1 MADISRIK
9 QKIFGDSGGV
19 SEFGQ
24 FGSNQAAPPGTT
36 TKDLDLIQALSNYD
50 QGWFA
55 ATANAGEPPRIQ
67 DMNSLFLLLTTQLKY
82 MYQKGIPEWL
92 DDADER
98 YYVNKSFVS
107 KNGKVFIA
115 VLGDDVTNINAQKDP
130 ETETSW
136 WLEILS
142 SSGSWPIG
150 STYIQFPGDS
160 DPSTLDLPGTWSNV
174 SSELAGDFIRFE
186 GGEATA
192 FEAGQ
197 QSDAMQSVTGQF
209 ILSQHWASQASASGV
224 HTSAATGATA
234 PNAAGSL
241 SGTRISFDNGDST
254 SPNPAKTDSVETRA
268 VNRTV
273 RKWRRTA

>member
-1 MADISRIK
+1 MADISRKK

-24 FGSNQAAPPGTT
+24 FGSNQASPPGTT
-36 TKDLDLIQALSNYD
+36 TKDLDQIQALANFD
-50 QGWFA
+50 QGWYA

-67 DMNSLFLLLTTQLKY
+67 DMNSLFLLLTTQMKY
-82 MYQKGIPEWL
+82 LYQKGIPEWL

-98 YYVNKSFVS
+98 YYANKSFVS

-115 VLGDDVTNINAQKDP
+115 ILGDDVTNINVQKDP
-130 ETETSW
+130 ETEASW

-142 SSGSWPIG
+142 PSGSWPIG
-150 STYIQFPGDS
+150 STYIQFPGDDS
-160 DPSTLDLPGTWSNV
+160 PSTLGLPGTWANV

-186 GGEATA
+186 GGDASA

-197 QSDAMQSVTGQF
+197 QSDQFQGFGMKAFSSTGSGGTTGCLVYEPDGGAPSPSFRTGVIEQF
-209 ILSQHWASQASASGV
+209 VADGY
-224 HTSAATGATA
+224 
-234 PNAAGSL
+234 
-241 SGTRISFDNGDST
+241 GTPRVGD
-254 SPNPAKTDSVETRA
+254 ETRSI
-268 VNRTV
+268 NRTV